1 MNVSF
6 GKIVDVNDPEK
17 LGRVK
22 VNVFNVHDN
31 IETKHLPWTQVMMP
45 GNTPAISGQGHS
57 VNLQVDSLIVGIFL
71 DSMQQEFMVIGTLPT
86 KTDAKEDNNDRV
98 RSINPHADD
107 PTGEY
112 EPASTFAPVYPYNN
126 VYETG
131 SGHAKEYDDT
141 PGAERIMERHKS
153 GTQYEIDPN
162 GSKVEKIVRDN
173 YQLVVGQ
180 DTLEVFGNVR
190 IIVSGQADIA
200 VAKDVNLAVDGKL
213 TADVGG
219 SMVANVTGMTSL
231 ISVDDI
237 TLKVTDSTNQ
247 IYLESTNIKL
257 DGDVNITGDLIVD
270 KTTKTS
276 KSQLVDSHSHTGDSG
291 GSTGNLV

>member
-1 MNVSF
+1 
-6 GKIVDVNDPEK
+6 
-17 LGRVK
+17 
-22 VNVFNVHDN
+22 
-31 IETKHLPWTQVMMP
+31 
-45 GNTPAISGQGHS
+45 
-57 VNLQVDSLIVGIFL
+57 
-71 DSMQQEFMVIGTLPT
+71 
-86 KTDAKEDNNDRV
+86 
-98 RSINPHADD
+98 
-107 PTGEY
+107 
-112 EPASTFAPVYPYNN
+112 
-126 VYETG
+126 
-131 SGHAKEYDDT
+131 
-141 PGAERIMERHKS
+141 MERHKS